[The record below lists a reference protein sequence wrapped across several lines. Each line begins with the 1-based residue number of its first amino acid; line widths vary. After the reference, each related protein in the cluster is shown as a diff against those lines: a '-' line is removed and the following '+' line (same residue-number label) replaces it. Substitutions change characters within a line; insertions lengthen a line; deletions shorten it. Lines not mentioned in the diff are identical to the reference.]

1 MHRNIAR
8 LISIG
13 ALLALC
19 IGVATVITLPIS
31 TRLQAIEDMREQAN
45 QARSAMEEQ
54 RGRRRGFHVDIPVE
68 SSLGGSISQL
78 EEYGQ
83 AFWRGLTPA
92 QKAIFGPHPFLA
104 QTPWLLEWEESP
116 PIDRDDFR
124 SGGIDRQLYVSFFI
138 HGPLSPAQTQS
149 LEKMKVRLAEHL
161 RSEARRGLADN
172 AVCDARVVGQYDGR
186 IEVEVT
192 LRDGVLWPGRIVFEE
207 LTNRKHVGEKWV
219 QVAKCRI
226 LKNRVGW
233 EQVRTQT
240 FMCDIPAVA
249 RDGADLVVWIYGYP
263 FQGQWIRSER
273 VAIQ

>member
-1 MHRNIAR
+1 M
-8 LISIG
+8 
-13 ALLALC
+13 
-19 IGVATVITLPIS
+19 
-31 TRLQAIEDMREQAN
+31 EDVLEQAN
-45 QARSAMEEQ
+45 QVRAGIEEQ
-54 RGRRRGFHVDIPVE
+54 QNRELCFHVDIPVE

-83 AFWRGLTPA
+83 AVWESLTPA
-92 QKAIFGPHPFLA
+92 QKEIFGPAPLLLLA
-104 QTPWLLEWEESP
+104 RKQTPWWLEWEEGL
-116 PIDRDDFR
+116 PIDRDAFH
-124 SGGIDRQLYVSFFI
+124 SGSIYRQLHVRGSI
-138 HGPLSPAQTQS
+138 GGPLTPAEKQS
-149 LEKMKVRLAEHL
+149 LERIKEHFASHL
-161 RSEARRGLADN
+161 RAEARSALADN
-172 AVCDARVVGQYDGR
+172 AVFEAHVVGQDDGR

-192 LRDGVLWPGRIVFEE
+192 LRDRILWPGRIVCEE
-207 LTNRKHVGEKWV
+207 IVGRNYVGEKSV
-219 QVAKCRI
+219 QIAKCRI